1 MKKISKL
8 LGHQKPPQNDPPKTG
23 KSVRLGKA
31 SIDSHSALLEPHRSW
46 TYGDQKG
53 QVDFL
58 VNYVLDYE
66 RNGLPRAGF
75 FVDLACADGVH
86 INNTLFLEKWLSWN
100 GLLFEPN
107 PGFWPE
113 IAKNRTS
120 PLVKEAV
127 SDAAGQ
133 TIKFRIDNGML
144 GGIVADDTDN
154 SPSARGDEL
163 VNAEIIDVQTTTLTD
178 ELDRIVAPSAIDFMS
193 LDIEGAEMLAMRGLD
208 LNRYRIRC
216 AAIERPTP
224 ELDILLDGHGYRQAR
239 HTANDVIY
247 VHETYWDQINWH
259 PNAIFAFT
267 PPKDW

>member
-8 LGHQKPPQNDPPKTG
+8 LGGHEPSGDAGPECS
-23 KSVRLGKA
+23 KSVRLGNA
-31 SIDSHSALLEPHRSW
+31 SIDSHSALLDNHRSW

-66 RNGLPRAGF
+66 RNGLPKGGF

-86 INNTLFLEKWLSWN
+86 INNTYFLEKWLGWN

-113 IAKNRTS
+113 IDKHRTS
-120 PLVKEAV
+120 PLVKNAV
-127 SDAAGQ
+127 SDEAGQ

-154 SPSARGDEL
+154 SPAARGDEL
-163 VNAEIIDVQTTTLTD
+163 RDAEIIDVETTTLTA
-178 ELDRIVAPSAIDFMS
+178 ELDRIGAPTAIDFMS
-193 LDIEGAEMLAMRGLD
+193 LDIEGAEMLAVRGLD
-208 LNRYRIRC
+208 LKKYRIRC

-224 ELDILLDGHGYRQAR
+224 ELDILLDAAGYRQAR

-247 VHETYWDQINWH
+247 VHETFWDQINWS